1 MPFDK
6 MNARRS
12 IDGAVDG
19 SVSPILYVRHSLQ
32 HVNRTVAK
40 GSAVKPSRIEVM
52 AQFLLIVISNRYC
65 GDLL

>member
-52 AQFLLIVISNRYC
+52 A
-65 GDLL
+65 